1 MVDEKQP
8 RRNFFDVIAGWLGRD
23 EGRKAGRGR
32 LAQLFAF
39 LGTLFALLQLLF
51 STLDLA
57 NRAVASVLSW
67 LPYLIPALF
76 IAGAAASIYFLVTA
90 TDRPQRLRA
99 TAALALIVIVGA
111 GWGGWSY
118 YQATRP
124 PKAVIVVV
132 ADFDGQAATKGVDW
146 GRRIYERVKDQVARL
161 ELGDRVEEQRVF
173 ESYAD
178 SEAARKGGAARKAT
192 VVLWGWYDDVGV
204 SPHFELLRAAQKF
217 APSLA
222 ALPQDLTDFDLYVRS
237 GPQEMAYIVAVAL
250 GLVHYADGNYAA
262 AEHLFTSA
270 LTGAP
275 ASSELLG
282 LDVPHFYRATA
293 RYFSY
298 QPPDRPMDG
307 IVADLQESISLRPDF
322 WQAHWNLA
330 LIYTA
335 YCTPTLTLDAALAEA
350 EQVRGL
356 QPERADAYWL
366 LGQIRS
372 QREEWP
378 EAEAAYRQA
387 LQRDPTHADA
397 QEGLANALEKQDRAD
412 EARLAYQRALELRQE
427 AAQNQPKRGK
437 GTTPEAQAEAQD
449 KLGYAYLQTGDYD
462 RAIAL
467 FQEALAAQP
476 ANATYHRRLGNGYY
490 WQGKPDPLAPSAG
503 LDRAIAEYE
512 TARGL
517 DPYGSLL
524 LTVLGGAY
532 EEAGRP
538 EDALA
543 AYEAAVKA
551 AACDPEAVFLLAGQY
566 DKMERPADAEA
577 AFRRLAELDPDQA
590 VAWQWLA
597 TAAFVREDYAA
608 AADAYRAGVAADPQ
622 SAELQYGL
630 AASLY
635 HLEDYAGAEAG
646 YRQAVALAPEDALA
660 LLGWGDSLDRLGRT
674 SEAITAYERAVALAP
689 DYLSWMSLGFL
700 YERADRLDDA
710 AAAFGEAAAIRPEDA
725 LAHAAHGRLLQRLG
739 QYETAGA
746 AYELAVRYEPANA
759 SYWETLMLNY
769 AALNRGDDALR
780 AAAETLARNPRSALA
795 YLVRGG
801 IDEDRGDRQAARAAY
816 ESALALAGEND
827 ALKQLVE
834 AALERVG
841 E

>member
-1 MVDEKQP
+1 
-8 RRNFFDVIAGWLGRD
+8 
-23 EGRKAGRGR
+23 
-32 LAQLFAF
+32 
-39 LGTLFALLQLLF
+39 
-51 STLDLA
+51 
-57 NRAVASVLSW
+57 
-67 LPYLIPALF
+67 
-76 IAGAAASIYFLVTA
+76 
-90 TDRPQRLRA
+90 
-99 TAALALIVIVGA
+99 
-111 GWGGWSY
+111 
-118 YQATRP
+118 
-124 PKAVIVVV
+124 
-132 ADFDGQAATKGVDW
+132 
-146 GRRIYERVKDQVARL
+146 
-161 ELGDRVEEQRVF
+161 
-173 ESYAD
+173 
-178 SEAARKGGAARKAT
+178 
-192 VVLWGWYDDVGV
+192 
-204 SPHFELLRAAQKF
+204 
-217 APSLA
+217 
-222 ALPQDLTDFDLYVRS
+222 
-237 GPQEMAYIVAVAL
+237 
-250 GLVHYADGNYAA
+250 
-262 AEHLFTSA
+262 
-270 LTGAP
+270 
-275 ASSELLG
+275 
-282 LDVPHFYRATA
+282 
-293 RYFSY
+293 
-298 QPPDRPMDG
+298 
-307 IVADLQESISLRPDF
+307 
-322 WQAHWNLA
+322 
-330 LIYTA
+330 
-335 YCTPTLTLDAALAEA
+335 
-350 EQVRGL
+350 
-356 QPERADAYWL
+356 L

-372 QREEWP
+372 VREEWP
-378 EAEAAYRQA
+378 EAETAYRQA

-412 EARLAYQRALELRQE
+412 EATLAYQRALELRQE
-427 AAQNQPKRGK
+427 AAQNPPKKGK
-437 GTTPEAQAEAQD
+437 GATPEAQAEAQD
-449 KLGYAYLQTGDYD
+449 KLGYAYLKAADYD
-462 RAIAL
+462 QAIAL
-467 FQEALAAQP
+467 FQDALAAQP
-476 ANATYHRRLGNGYY
+476 DNATYHRRLVNGYY

-608 AADAYRAGVAADPQ
+608 AADAYRAGVAAAPQ
-622 SAELQYGL
+622 DSELQYGL

-689 DYLSWMSLGFL
+689 DYLSWMSLGLL
-700 YERADRLDDA
+700 YEKAERLDGA

-759 SYWETLMLNY
+759 SYWEALMLNY

-780 AAAETLARNPRSALA
+780 AAAETLARNPGSALA

-827 ALKQLVE
+827 ALKQWAE